1 MMNSKK
7 VVADTGGVQKESDIL
22 AGACITIIVFF
33 FAPAEEVIVK
43 VKI

>member
-1 MMNSKK
+1 MNSKK
-7 VVADTGGVQKESDIL
+7 VVVPDTGGVQKELDIL
-22 AGACITIIVFF
+22 ARACITIIVF

>member
-7 VVADTGGVQKESDIL
+7 VVADTGGVQKDLDIL

-33 FAPAEEVIVK
+33 APAEEVIVK